1 MDLLP
6 CVEVEPIKTATASVI
21 WLHGFGADG
30 HDFEP
35 IVPELRL
42 PPELNVRFIF
52 PHAPQR
58 PITMYDKTILR
69 AWYDFTNWE
78 KETEVET
85 AGIYESAAQIEALIK
100 RENARGIPTNK
111 IVLAG
116 FSQGGSMALHI
127 GVRYPEKLAGIMALS
142 TYLSTEHTLQAER
155 TPANQDTSIFM
166 AHGTQD
172 NVVPFTD
179 AQYARDELTK
189 LGYKI
194 EFHTYPMPH
203 SVCPPEMLD
212 IRQWLI
218 NALT

>member
-6 CVEVEPIKTATASVI
+6 CVEVEPSNTANASII

-42 PPELNVRFIF
+42 PPQLQVRFIF

-116 FSQGGSMALHI
+116 FSQGGSMALHV
-127 GVRYPEKLAGIMALS
+127 GVRYQEKLAGIMALS

-155 TPANQDTSIFM
+155 TTANQDTSIFM

-172 NVVPFTD
+172 NVVPFAD
-179 AQYARDELTK
+179 AQYARDELTS
-189 LGYKI
+189 LNYKI

-203 SVCPPEMLD
+203 SLCPQEVVD

-218 NALT
+218 NVLT

>member
-1 MDLLP
+1 MNLLP
-6 CVEVEPIKTATASVI
+6 CVEVEPNQTATHSVI

-35 IVPELRL
+35 LVPQLRL
-42 PPELNVRFIF
+42 PPELHIRFIF

-78 KETEVET
+78 RETDVER
-85 AGIYESAAQIEALIK
+85 AGIHESATQIQALIK
-100 RENARGIPTNK
+100 RENDRGIASNK

-116 FSQGGSMALHI
+116 FSQGGSMALHV
-127 GVRYPEKLAGIMALS
+127 GVRHTETLAGIMALS
-142 TYLSTEHTLQAER
+142 TYLSCEHTLSAER
-155 TPANQDTSIFM
+155 THANQNTPIFM

-172 NVVPFTD
+172 TVVNFSD
-179 AQYARDELTK
+179 AQYAHNALTQ

-194 EFHTYPMPH
+194 EFHSYPMPH
-203 SVCPPEMLD
+203 SLCPQEVLD

-218 NALT
+218 NVLT

>member
-6 CVEVEPIKTATASVI
+6 CVEVEPSNTANASII

-42 PPELNVRFIF
+42 PPQLQVRFIF

-85 AGIYESAAQIEALIK
+85 AGIYESASQIEALIK
-100 RENARGIPTNK
+100 RENARGIPSNK

-155 TPANQDTSIFM
+155 TAANQDTSIFM

-172 NVVPFTD
+172 NVVPFAD
-179 AQYARDELTK
+179 AQYARDELIK
-189 LGYKI
+189 LNYKI

-218 NALT
+218 KNLT